1 MYTFSVQLQKHFFS
15 TNFSADSELNN
26 NMPSLWKFHVMIGYA
41 GLGTGYYVHFRDFIH
56 NAHELTCKDR
66 RSKPDI
72 DAHEVFGMS

>member
-1 MYTFSVQLQKHFFS
+1 
-15 TNFSADSELNN
+15 
-26 NMPSLWKFHVMIGYA
+26 MPSLWKFHMMIGYA
-41 GLGTGYYVHFRDFIH
+41 GLGTGYYVHFRHFIH